1 VNTTLE
7 YIKKNLG
14 YLKKNYE
21 GFHLKGS
28 FRKRYGMNAGIL
40 NGIRI
45 IDFTRVLAGPYATRV
60 LADFGAEVIKVQS
73 KKTTTGAESNTG
85 IFFSMWNRNKRS
97 ITLDM
102 SYPEARELALKMVAI
117 SDVVIEN
124 FTPRVIAN
132 WGLHYEKLTEV
143 KAELIM
149 LSMSGMGQTGP
160 WKDHVAFGP
169 TVQSLGGLTYLTSYE
184 ENSPVGAGYAHAD
197 HVSGLYGALAV
208 LAALDYRDRTGRGQY
223 IDLSEYEAVATL
235 IGPALIDAFTNDT
248 EVLPKGNRSDYLM
261 AAPYGCYPC
270 LGTDRWCVIAVFNEV
285 EWKALCQVLGQPVW
299 TKEEKFCS
307 ISKREEHAEELDIL
321 LSEWTSERS
330 AEEIV
335 VLLQKAGV
343 SAGVVQ
349 NAEDLANDPQLLER
363 EFFVHLKH
371 PTLGDTISD
380 GSPIRFG
387 HNDAKD
393 WKASPLMGE
402 HNEYVF
408 MNLLGLSESEFLTYV
423 DMGVIG

>member
-1 VNTTLE
+1 MNT
-7 YIKKNLG
+7 
-14 YLKKNYE
+14 
-21 GFHLKGS
+21 
-28 FRKRYGMNAGIL
+28 GIL

-45 IDFTRVLAGPYATRV
+45 LDFTRVLAGPYATRI

-73 KKTTTGAESNTG
+73 KKTATGAESNTG
-85 IFFSMWNRNKRS
+85 GYFSIWNRNKRS
-97 ITLDM
+97 VTLDM
-102 SYPEARELALKMVAI
+102 NYPEARELALRLIAI

-124 FTPRVIAN
+124 FTPRVMSN
-132 WGLHYEKLTEV
+132 WGLHYKKLKEV
-143 KAELIM
+143 KSELIM

-160 WKDHVAFGP
+160 WKDHAAFGS

-184 ENSPVGAGYAHAD
+184 KNSPVGSGYAYAD
-197 HVSGLYGALAV
+197 PVSGLYGALAV
-208 LAALDYRDRTGRGQY
+208 LAALDFRDRTGRGQY
-223 IDLSEYEAVATL
+223 IDLSEYEAVGTL
-235 IGPALIDAFTNDT
+235 IGPALLDVFTNDA
-248 EVLPKGNRSDYLM
+248 EVLPKGNRSDTIM

-270 LGTDRWCVIAVFNEV
+270 LGTERWCVIGVFNEV
-285 EWKALCQVLGQPVW
+285 EWEALCQVLGQPAW
-299 TKEEKFCS
+299 TKEEKFS
-307 ISKREEHAEELDIL
+307 TLPRRKKRAEELDIL
-321 LSEWTSERS
+321 LREWTSKRS
-330 AEEIV
+330 PEELV

-343 SAGVVQ
+343 PAGVVQ

-387 HNDAKD
+387 HDYAKD

-408 MNLLGLSESEFLTYV
+408 RNLLGLSESEFLAYV
-423 DMGVIG
+423 DKGVIG

>member
-1 VNTTLE
+1 
-7 YIKKNLG
+7 
-14 YLKKNYE
+14 
-21 GFHLKGS
+21 
-28 FRKRYGMNAGIL
+28 MNAGIL
-40 NGIRI
+40 KGIRI
-45 IDFTRVLAGPYATRV
+45 LDFTRVLAGPYATRI

-73 KKTTTGAESNTG
+73 KKTATGAESNTG
-85 IFFSMWNRNKRS
+85 GYFSIWNRNKRS
-97 ITLDM
+97 VTLDM
-102 SYPEARELALKMVAI
+102 NYPEARELALRLVAI

-124 FTPRVIAN
+124 FTPRVMSN
-132 WGLHYEKLTEV
+132 WGWHYEKLKEI
-143 KAELIM
+143 KSELIM

-184 ENSPVGAGYAHAD
+184 KNSPVGTGYAYAD
-197 HVSGLYGALAV
+197 PISGLYGALAV

-235 IGPALIDAFTNDT
+235 IGPALIDTFNNDR
-248 EVLPKGNRSDYLM
+248 EVLPKGNRSDYIP
-261 AAPYGCYPC
+261 AAPYGCYQC

-285 EWKALCQVLGQPVW
+285 EWKALCQVLGQLAW
-299 TKEEKFCS
+299 IKEEKFS
-307 ISKREEHAEELDIL
+307 SLSRRKQHAEELDIL
-321 LSEWTSERS
+321 LKEWTSKRS

-343 SAGVVQ
+343 PAGVVQ

-387 HNDAKD
+387 RSYDKA

-408 MNLLGLSESEFLTYV
+408 MNLLGLSESEFLAYV
-423 DMGVIG
+423 DKGVIG